1 MHFAVCFRLITEG
14 VFLFTSLLAACIGL
28 LIGITYQSF
37 LTDQIELVEYITTH
51 VVFGQLSTIIVVTFL
66 ILRLS
71 FLLQLQK
78 ISLNEYG
85 LIFESYK
92 RFIFIFILGALLAW
106 IFYNSFVLFF
116 YALGIE
122 ISNRGESFQAVKSL
136 IIDYDI
142 HWTFH
147 SLFRLLFESLIV
159 SIALIVENKFLVK
172 TTIDPAKA
180 FTRSF
185 MVLLIGLFVIE
196 ISDLIFLS

>member
-1 MHFAVCFRLITEG
+1 MNFWVCFRLITEG

-37 LTDQIELVEYITTH
+37 LTDQIELIEYITTH
-51 VVFGQLSTIIVVTFL
+51 VVFGHFSTIIVLTFL

-85 LIFESYK
+85 FIFESYK
-92 RFIFIFILGALLAW
+92 RFIFIFILGAFLAW

-122 ISNRGESFQAVKSL
+122 FSNRGESFQAVKSL

-147 SLFRLLFESLIV
+147 SLIRLLFESVIV
-159 SIALIVENKFLVK
+159 SLALIVENRFLVK
-172 TTIDPAKA
+172 ATLDPAKA